1 MLNREDNK
9 LTYTPENLQLEL
21 RKQAPATSQ
30 KVSYYHTMD
39 FSPLKFYP
47 VNGHG
52 SSNSTDLHTI
62 SGCMYSMLVL
72 VKQDCSIVLIEKIF
86 KTFLC

>member
-1 MLNREDNK
+1 MLNKEDNK

-30 KVSYYHTMD
+30 KVSHYHTMD

-52 SSNSTDLHTI
+52 GSNSHYIHTI
-62 SGCMYSMLVL
+62 SGCLYSMLVL

>member
-9 LTYTPENLQLEL
+9 MTYTPENLQLEL

-30 KVSYYHTMD
+30 KVSHYHTMD

-52 SSNSTDLHTI
+52 GSNSTD
-62 SGCMYSMLVL
+62 
-72 VKQDCSIVLIEKIF
+72 
-86 KTFLC
+86 